1 MAKYILCID
10 QGTTSTK
17 AFLLNEEGGLTP
29 GQAVPLT
36 QIYPEPGFVEHDP
49 KEIFFSTVKAVSNLL
64 GEHPEA
70 EGQIEAIGITNQRE
84 TTIAFD
90 KETGE
95 PFCNAIVWQCRRTAD
110 ICRREEL
117 KARGSEISSKT
128 GLKLDPY
135 FSATKMVWIKER
147 YGLEDKVRAGSV
159 LFGTVDSYLVYKLT
173 GGAQF
178 ASDYS
183 NCSRTLLFN
192 INDLDYDEDLLDLFG
207 IGRANLAIP
216 KPSSSDFGE
225 VALTMEGLTESGLD
239 ETEAGRVI
247 SLNGVHITGVI
258 GDQPSALFGQN
269 ALSKGEA
276 KTTYGTGCFTL
287 MNTGDKPVFS
297 DKGLLCSA
305 AWTIDGVT
313 TYALEGSVFQG
324 GSIISWLK
332 DEMHLIDKPS
342 DCDVVAS
349 RAKRDSGVYMVPAF
363 TGLGAPYWDPD
374 ARGLI
379 TGITRG
385 TSADDIVMASIESI
399 IYQVTELVELMAK
412 DTGTDAPAMKVD
424 GGVCGSD
431 YLMQLQSDMLGI
443 RIIRAKTD
451 EMTAMGA
458 GLMAGLT
465 TGFFD
470 GIAKV
475 RSLYASRKEYDPK
488 MPEEEV
494 ARRMAGYKNAVRT
507 AILAKE
513 NG

>member
-1 MAKYILCID
+1 MGKYILCID

-17 AFLLNEEGGLTP
+17 AFLLNEEGGLYP
-29 GQAVPLT
+29 GQSVELT
-36 QIYPEPGFVEHDP
+36 QIYPAPGFVEHDP
-49 KEIFFSTVKAVSNLL
+49 KEIFYSTVKAISNLF

-70 EGQIEAIGITNQRE
+70 IGQIEAVGITNQRE

-90 KETGE
+90 KVTGD
-95 PFCNAIVWQCRRTAD
+95 PLCNAIVWQCRRTAD
-110 ICRREEL
+110 ICKREVFKSKE
-117 KARGSEISSKT
+117 KEISLKT

-135 FSATKMVWIKER
+135 FSATKMVWIREK
-147 YGLEDKVRAGSV
+147 YGLEEQVRSGSV
-159 LFGTVDSYLVYKLT
+159 LFGTVDGYLVYKLT
-173 GGAQF
+173 GGKSF

-192 INDLDYDEDLLDLFG
+192 INDLDYDNELLDLFG
-207 IGRANLAIP
+207 ITRANLAEP
-216 KPSSSDFGE
+216 KPSSSDFGA
-225 VALTMEGLTESGLD
+225 VDLTMEGLVASGLD
-239 ETEAGRVI
+239 EGQAKRVL

-276 KTTYGTGCFTL
+276 KTTYGTGCFIL

-297 DKGLLCSA
+297 DNGLLCSA
-305 AWTIDGVT
+305 AWSVGGVT
-313 TYALEGSVFQG
+313 AYALEGSVFQG

-342 DCDVVAS
+342 DCDIVAA

-374 ARGLI
+374 ARGIL
-379 TGITRG
+379 TGLTRG

-399 IYQVTELVELMAK
+399 VYQVTELVQLMAR
-412 DTGTDAPAMKVD
+412 DTNSSACEMKVD

-443 RIIRAKTD
+443 RIVRAKTD

-465 TGFFD
+465 SGFFE
-470 GIAKV
+470 GIDKV
-475 RSLYASRKEYDPK
+475 SSLYASRKEYDPK
-488 MPEEEV
+488 MPQEEV
-494 ARRMAGYKNAVRT
+494 AKRMEGYKNAVRT
-507 AILAKE
+507 AIYCK
-513 NG
+513 G

>member
-1 MAKYILCID
+1 
-10 QGTTSTK
+10 
-17 AFLLNEEGGLTP
+17 
-29 GQAVPLT
+29 
-36 QIYPEPGFVEHDP
+36 
-49 KEIFFSTVKAVSNLL
+49 
-64 GEHPEA
+64 
-70 EGQIEAIGITNQRE
+70 
-84 TTIAFD
+84 
-90 KETGE
+90 
-95 PFCNAIVWQCRRTAD
+95 
-110 ICRREEL
+110 
-117 KARGSEISSKT
+117 
-128 GLKLDPY
+128 
-135 FSATKMVWIKER
+135 
-147 YGLEDKVRAGSV
+147 
-159 LFGTVDSYLVYKLT
+159 
-173 GGAQF
+173 

-192 INDLDYDEDLLDLFG
+192 INKLDYDEDLLALFG
-207 IGRANLAIP
+207 IGRNNLA
-216 KPSSSDFGE
+216 KALPSASDFGE
-225 VALTMEGLTESGLD
+225 ISLTAEELTASGLD
-239 ETEAGRVI
+239 EFETKSLL

-269 ALSKGEA
+269 ALAKGEA

-287 MNTGDKPVFS
+287 MNTGNSPVFS
-297 DKGLLCSA
+297 DNGLLCSA
-305 AWTIDGVT
+305 AWSINGVT
-313 TYALEGSVFQG
+313 SYALEGSVFQG

-342 DCDVVAS
+342 DCDIVAA
-349 RAKRDSGVYMVPAF
+349 RAKHDSGVYMVPAF

-399 IYQVTELVELMAK
+399 IYQVTELVELMAR

-431 YLMQLQSDMLGI
+431 HLMQLQADMLGI

-465 TGFFD
+465 CGFFKD
-470 GIAKV
+470 IDTV
-475 RSLYASRKEYDPK
+475 SSLYASRKEYDPK
-488 MPEEEV
+488 MDAAEV
-494 ARRMAGYKNAVRT
+494 KRRMEGYKNAVRT

-513 NG
+513 G

>member
-1 MAKYILCID
+1 MGKYILCID

-17 AFLLNEEGGLTP
+17 AFLLTAEGGLYP
-29 GQAVPLT
+29 GQSVPLT

-49 KEIFFSTVKAVSNLL
+49 KEIFFSTIKAIANLF

-70 EGQIEAIGITNQRE
+70 LGQIEAVGITNQRE

-90 KETGE
+90 KKTGE

-117 KARGSEISSKT
+117 KSGEKEISSKT

-135 FSATKMVWIKER
+135 FSATKMVWIKEK
-147 YGLEDKVRAGSV
+147 YGLEDQVKEGDVI
-159 LFGTVDSYLVYKLT
+159 FGTVDAYLVYKLT
-173 GGAQF
+173 GGAEF

-192 INDLDYDEDLLDLFG
+192 INKLDYDEDLLALFG
-207 IGRANLAIP
+207 IGRNNLA
-216 KPSSSDFGE
+216 KALPSASDFGE
-225 VALTMEGLTESGLD
+225 ISLTAEELTASGLD
-239 ETEAGRVI
+239 EFETKSLL

-269 ALSKGEA
+269 ALAKGEA

-287 MNTGDKPVFS
+287 MNTGNSPVFS
-297 DKGLLCSA
+297 DNGLLCSA
-305 AWTIDGVT
+305 AWSINGVT
-313 TYALEGSVFQG
+313 SYALEGSVFQG

-342 DCDVVAS
+342 DCDIVAA

-399 IYQVTELVELMAK
+399 IYQVTELVELMAR

-431 YLMQLQSDMLGI
+431 HLMQLQSDMLGI

-465 TGFFD
+465 CGFFKD
-470 GIAKV
+470 IDTV
-475 RSLYASRKEYDPK
+475 SSLYASRKEYDPK
-488 MPEEEV
+488 MDAAEV
-494 ARRMAGYKNAVRT
+494 KRRMEGYKNAVRT

-513 NG
+513 G

>member
-1 MAKYILCID
+1 MARYILCID

-17 AFLLNEEGGLTP
+17 AFLLNEEGGLYP
-29 GQAVPLT
+29 GEPVALT
-36 QIYPEPGFVEHDP
+36 QIYPEPGYVEHDP
-49 KEIFFSTVKAVSNLL
+49 KEIFFSTVKAISNLF

-70 EGQIEAIGITNQRE
+70 EGSIEAIGITNQRE

-90 KETGE
+90 KDTGE
-95 PFCNAIVWQCRRTAD
+95 PLYNAIVWQCRRTAG
-110 ICRREEL
+110 ICKREGFASFED
-117 KARGSEISSKT
+117 KIHSKT

-135 FSATKMVWIKER
+135 FSATKMVWFKENL
-147 YGLEDKVRAGSV
+147 GLSDRIEEGGV
-159 LFGTVDSYLVYKLT
+159 LFGTVDGFLVYKLT
-173 GGAQF
+173 GGKSF

-183 NCSRTLLFN
+183 NCSRTMLFN
-192 INDLDYDEDLLDLFG
+192 INDLDYDEELLKLFG
-207 IGRANLAIP
+207 IRRHNLAKP
-216 KPSSSDFGE
+216 MPSSSDFG
-225 VALTMEGLTESGLD
+225 VVDLTMEELIRAGLD
-239 ETEAGRVI
+239 EGQARRVLT
-247 SLNGVHITGVI
+247 LNGVHITGVI

-269 ALSKGEA
+269 ALERGEA

-297 DKGLLCSA
+297 DDGLLCSA

-324 GSIISWLK
+324 GSVISWLK

-342 DCDVVAS
+342 DCDVVAK

-374 ARGLI
+374 ARGII
-379 TGITRG
+379 TGLTRG

-399 IYQVTELVELMAK
+399 IYQVTELVQLMAK
-412 DTGTDAPAMKVD
+412 DTDTNAPAMKVD

-443 RIIRAKTD
+443 RIVRAKTD

-465 TGFFD
+465 AGFFE
-470 GIAKV
+470 GISKI
-475 RSLYASRKEYDPK
+475 RSLYASRKEYEPSMDQA
-488 MPEEEV
+488 EV
-494 ARRMAGYKNAVRT
+494 AKRMEGYRRAVAT
-507 AILAKE
+507 AIASKE
-513 NG
+513 L